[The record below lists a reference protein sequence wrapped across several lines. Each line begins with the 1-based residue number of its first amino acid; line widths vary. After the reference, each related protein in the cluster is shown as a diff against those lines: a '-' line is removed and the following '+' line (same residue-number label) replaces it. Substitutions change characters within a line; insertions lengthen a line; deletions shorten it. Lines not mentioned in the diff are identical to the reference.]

1 MSKKSTLDLLVRVRY
16 SNPLP
21 PPPYPP
27 KLIDIPTDPKRY
39 ARVELTQNLSNETL
53 LPMVVDAECGMP
65 LDLCHFDSLWDGS
78 TELSDLNPSTGP
90 PIDPRDMFMLDGVAG
105 ASSSA
110 SGSQPNGVNVS
121 WLRKTEYLS
130 RDTAM
135 TKQALGA
142 ADAARD
148 AAEIPVDT
156 SLPAQ
161 ILAIEATFPP
171 SDETTID
178 LKSLRHPTKPEITA
192 VESYEFLP
200 DPDLW
205 ANTYDVFRFAERPG
219 ERSLE
224 VLDPRLDCG
233 ILRPQESDGEHFLS
247 YYITKTDEEAAEYKE
262 RRRLTDRLPEDEEKT
277 TAFQLTRDY
286 ETSKVEQDVANEF
299 LLVLDDADPE
309 TKGLTSAHDYRGAY
323 YSIIQ
328 RKITLRK
335 KRAQKGDVPIQDKID
350 ILQIAHQPFTA
361 EDEADRLDALTVI
374 NDPAWIARAK
384 EAAEAAET
392 NEGVDAEGEIE
403 DIEVAHHPPNG
414 ANGTQR
420 HEADDDDDMDDD

>member
-90 PIDPRDMFMLDGVAG
+90 PIDPRDLFMLEGVAG
-105 ASSSA
+105 ASSA
-110 SGSQPNGVNVS
+110 ANGSQPTGVNVS

-135 TKQALGA
+135 TKHASSA

-171 SDETTID
+171 AYDTATD
-178 LKSLRHPTKPEITA
+178 LTALHHPMKPEITA

-200 DPDLW
+200 DSALW

-219 ERSLE
+219 ERSQE
-224 VLDPRLDCG
+224 ATDPRLDCG

-247 YYITKTDEEAAEYKE
+247 YYVTKTDEDAVEYKE
-262 RRRLTDRLPEDEEKT
+262 RRRLNNPILEDDKQT
-277 TAFQLTRDY
+277 TAFYWTRDY

-299 LLVLDDADPE
+299 LLVLDNAYADINSNP
-309 TKGLTSAHDYRGAY
+309 TSAHDSRGAY

-350 ILQIAHQPFTA
+350 ILQIAHQAFTA
-361 EDEADRLDALTVI
+361 EDEAERLDAVTVI

-384 EAAEAAET
+384 EAAEAA
-392 NEGVDAEGEIE
+392 DADGEAE
-403 DIEVAHHPPNG
+403 EMEVPQLS
-414 ANGTQR
+414 ANGLGGAHQR
-420 HEADDDDDMDDD
+420 AENDDEMDED